1 MSVHRWTLV
10 SINASSPPRKAP
22 FECQDSACTAQGW
35 SRAKWACRS
44 ANSAVRLPRSFAF
57 SMGCPSG
64 AFRLLGRLP
73 GRVEAISRYAAHRA
87 TAIARSLRRGSALFP
102 QAIAARLGERAPSGS
117 RVIEILPTN
126 AGVAL
131 RTRPRGGKRCVWA
144 RQAIVVTPACAG
156 HVHRRKTRRTTS
168 RLSPCRCLTAAIPA
182 N

>member
-1 MSVHRWTLV
+1 MHLRHPEKHR
-10 SINASSPPRKAP
+10 SNARIAPAPPRAGRELSGP
-22 FECQDSACTAQGW
+22 AAQQIPQSVYHVLSL
-35 SRAKWACRS
+35 SRWDVLRE
-44 ANSAVRLPRSFAF
+44 
-57 SMGCPSG
+57 
-64 AFRLLGRLP
+64 LLGRLP
-73 GRVEAISRYAAHRA
+73 GRVEAISRYEAHRA
-87 TAIARSLRRGSALFP
+87 TAIARNLRRGSVLFP